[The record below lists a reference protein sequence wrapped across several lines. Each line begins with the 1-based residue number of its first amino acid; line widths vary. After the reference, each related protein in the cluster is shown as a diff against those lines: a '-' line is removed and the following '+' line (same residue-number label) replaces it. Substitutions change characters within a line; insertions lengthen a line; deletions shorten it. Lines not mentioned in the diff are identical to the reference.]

1 MTKTLLIDVMNLAY
15 RALHTT
21 GPMRYE
27 DRPTGTLYGIWKTCR
42 KLAHQFRTSDLA
54 FCFDS
59 KTMKR
64 RDIYPQYKGKR
75 SESRKAED
83 EDKKSARQEMHDQ
96 VAVLPQLLRDSGF
109 VNLFR
114 LSGYEADDVIASAVQ
129 NNTDREFVI
138 VSADQ
143 DCYQLLEEGRVTQYS
158 LSTDMELR
166 ESDFFATYGIPPV
179 QWAGVK
185 AWAGCASDS
194 VEGLKLIGEK
204 KAIQFLLGKYSNPK
218 RFTDELEIYN
228 RNIQLTKLPFPG
240 CPVIRIAEQPSQIDW
255 NVIGSFIGSAESI
268 VTGV

>member
-27 DRPTGTLYGIWKTCR
+27 DRATGTLYGIWKMCR
-42 KLAHQFRTSDLA
+42 RLSTQFRTTDLA

-75 SESRKAED
+75 AETRQAED
-83 EDKKSARQEMHDQ
+83 EEKQSARQEMHEQ
-96 VAVLPQLLRDSGF
+96 VAVLPQLLRESGF

-114 LSGYEADDVIASAVQ
+114 ISGYEADDIIASAVR

-138 VSADQ
+138 VSSDQ

-158 LSTDMELR
+158 MSTDLELR
-166 ESDFFATYGIPPV
+166 ESDFFASYGISPS
-179 QWAGVK
+179 QWASVK
-185 AWAGCASDS
+185 AWSGCVSDS
-194 VEGLKLIGEK
+194 IEGLRLIGEK
-204 KAIQFLLGKYSNPK
+204 KAIQFLLGKYSNPN
-218 RFTDELEIYN
+218 RFTDELEVYN
-228 RNIQLTKLPFPG
+228 RNIQLTKLPFVG
-240 CPVIRIAEQPSQIDW
+240 CPVIRIAEQPADIDW
-255 NVIGSFIGSAESI
+255 NVIGKFIGSSECE